1 MKKKVD
7 DKTLLALCLT
17 GQTQTQIAKELHMTK
32 AQVCRRINTTAFQEL
47 LNDYRNKVLD
57 GVLTD
62 LTAHSQKA
70 VLTLVSLLDDDNS
83 FVRLKA
89 AAEIL
94 HTTQD
99 YGIQKD
105 LMRDIELWKQ
115 SKENEAVYNRL

>member
-1 MKKKVD
+1 MKKKFD

-17 GQTQTQIAKELHMTK
+17 GHTQTQIAKELHVTK

-70 VLTLVSLLDDDNS
+70 VLTLVSLLDDDS
-83 FVRLKA
+83 PFIQLQA
-89 AAEIL
+89 ASKIL
-94 HTTQD
+94 QLAQD